1 LKSMLRVQQKAN
13 SMLERS
19 TLPTYGNALYVAG
32 SSAAIVPIQKLMTE
46 IAPTDIPILIVGE
59 SGTGKEV
66 IALNIH
72 SHSRHWDRAFVKINC
87 ANINIESPQPD
98 LSNPERNGEVKQSG
112 GVGTVFFD
120 EIGDLDANC
129 QRQLLHSLPDGNG
142 LNSKCPHFERIISC
156 TTRDPEE
163 DVQRGRLRSELYYR
177 LNGVCLRLPPLRR
190 RRDDIPILV
199 QHFLGKYARLF
210 ERPIKNLSAEMM
222 EALTEYAWPGNIRE
236 LENVVKKIV
245 ALENEELALEDLR
258 IRHDVIPIAGRVE
271 NGASLKAA
279 ARAASMKAE
288 RDLILQTL
296 TRTHWNR
303 KRAAE
308 ALQISYKSLLY
319 KLKQI
324 QVPDPN
330 DV

>member
-1 LKSMLRVQQKAN
+1 MLPMQIKSN
-13 SMLERS
+13 SPLERGAS
-19 TLPTYGNALYVAG
+19 HGFGYAVYVAG
-32 SSAAIVPIQKLMTE
+32 TSAAITPIQKLMAE

-66 IALNIH
+66 IALHLHAH
-72 SHSRHWDRAFVKINC
+72 SGHRNRPFVKVNC
-87 ANINIESPQPD
+87 ANLNFEAAQSD
-98 LSNPERNGEVKQSG
+98 DHNSERAGDPGQG
-112 GVGTVFFD
+112 GAVGTVFFD

-129 QRQLLHSLPDGNG
+129 QRQLLHSLPNGAG
-142 LNSKCPHFERIISC
+142 LNSEFPLFERIISC
-156 TTRDPEE
+156 TSRDPEE

-190 RRDDIPILV
+190 RKDDIPILA
-199 QHFLGKYARLF
+199 QHFLKKYARLF
-210 ERPIKNLSAEMM
+210 DRPTKSLSAQIV
-222 EALTEYAWPGNIRE
+222 EALTEYSWPGNIRE
-236 LENVVKKIV
+236 LENVVKRIV
-245 ALENEELALEDLR
+245 ALDNEEVALEDLR
-258 IRHDVIPIAGRVE
+258 TRHDVIPIAGRVE

-324 QVPDPN
+324 QVSGSDEF
-330 DV
+330 

>member
-1 LKSMLRVQQKAN
+1 MLPLEQKL
-13 SMLERS
+13 SSPLTRS
-19 TLPTYGNALYVAG
+19 ALSAYGNAVYVAG
-32 SSAAIVPIQKLMTE
+32 ASPAILPIQRLMSE

-66 IALNIH
+66 IAYHIH
-72 SHSRHWDRAFVKINC
+72 NHSKYANRAFIKINC
-87 ANINIESPQPD
+87 ANINLETSQTD
-98 LSNPERNGEVKQSG
+98 LREHEPGSEGNGDG
-112 GVGTVFFD
+112 AVGTVFFD
-120 EIGDLDANC
+120 EIGDLDADS

-142 LNSKCPHFERIISC
+142 LGSRLPHFARLMSC
-156 TTRDPEE
+156 TTREPEE
-163 DVQRGRLRSELYYR
+163 DVQRGRLRSELFYR
-177 LNGVCLRLPPLRR
+177 LNGVSLRLPPLRR
-190 RRDDIPILV
+190 RREDIPILV
-199 QHFLGKYARLF
+199 RHFLTKYARLF
-210 ERPIKNLSAEMM
+210 ERPTKNLSAEMM
-222 EALTEYAWPGNIRE
+222 EALTEYMWPGNIRE

-245 ALENEELALEDLR
+245 ALDNEELAFEGLR
-258 IRHDVIPIAGRVE
+258 TRHVEIPLGDRIESR
-271 NGASLKAA
+271 ASLKVA

-324 QVPDPN
+324 QVPDS
-330 DV
+330 DEV